1 MRPNQWRRSRLGQ
14 YLRHL
19 PRPKHIRG
27 TWLHRRLGDKLLAPE
42 LWQPSRRRFAAGA
55 AVGAFF
61 ALMPAPFQMLAA
73 ALIAYITRVNV
84 PIAIAATWITNPF
97 TFPFF
102 IYIQYRIGC
111 LLLGRNATNVPT
123 HDLVETLKHAP
134 LPLVIGVLPSAM
146 IAAAIVYPVTL
157 MLWDLIQSRL
167 HPKPKN

>member
-1 MRPNQWRRSRLGQ
+1 MRPIHWRRSRLGH

-19 PRPKHIRG
+19 PRAKHIRG
-27 TWLHRRLGDKLLAPE
+27 TWLHRRLGDRLLAPE

-61 ALMPAPFQMLAA
+61 ALLPAPFQMLAA

-84 PIAIAATWITNPF
+84 PMAIAATWITNPF

-111 LLLGRNATNVPT
+111 LILGRGPSEIPT

-134 LPLVIGVLPSAM
+134 LPFVVGVVPAAM
-146 IAAAIVYPVTL
+146 IAAAIVYPLTL
-157 MLWDLIQSRL
+157 VIWDFVQRRL
-167 HPKPKN
+167 HPKPKS